1 MRNLILIVSILF
13 FSISAFSQT
22 VKVVNNS
29 NLKPIV
35 SVAVFN
41 SDNSIITLTNNFGEV
56 DLSKYNF
63 TDTLTFQHP
72 TYNQLVI
79 PFHFIEK
86 LGFEIQLIEKLVSLD
101 EFVVS
106 ASKWEQNLN
115 EIPNKITTIPPR
127 QIAFNNPQTA
137 ADMLSISNEVYIQ
150 KSQLGGGSPMIR
162 GFSANS
168 VLIVVDGVRMNNA
181 IFRSGNLQNV
191 ISIDPNI
198 IENAEV
204 VFGPGSIIYGS
215 DALGGV
221 MDFHTR
227 KAKLSE
233 NEKPHISANSL
244 LRYSS
249 ANNEK
254 TAHFDINYG
263 KKTWGFVTSVTFSD
277 YDDLKMG
284 SVGNDDYVRNEY
296 VERRSGVD
304 TIINN
309 KNENVQKQSG
319 FNQLNILQKIRFKP
333 NDNLDINYG
342 FHYSTTS
349 DIPRY
354 DRLIQ
359 YKNDKLKYAEWY
371 YGPQKWMMNN
381 LNIRF
386 SKKSKLFDELIL
398 TAAYQIFDESR
409 IDRKFQKD
417 ELRSRS
423 ENVNVASINL
433 DLDKKISKKSTIF
446 YGLEG
451 FYNKVNS
458 SGKIENINTLEEFP
472 TSTRYP
478 DGGSDYSSFAGYF
491 SFKSNISK
499 KITISSGLRYS
510 QVIMKSEFIDTT
522 FFNFPYD
529 EININTGAL
538 NASAGMVYLTD
549 NNWKFNINL
558 SSGYRAPNID
568 DIAKVFD
575 SEPGTVIVP
584 NENLKPEYAYNLDI
598 GTSRNFSN
606 QSKINAT
613 IFYTILDNA
622 MVRRDFTFNG
632 YDSIM
637 YDEEMSKVEAL
648 TNTGS
653 AIIYGGSVTL
663 KVNLK
668 KGFVIS
674 SNLTYTK
681 GKDDEGYPVRHV
693 APLFGSSSITY
704 TNDKIKLKLYS
715 IYNGKI
721 SFENLAL
728 SERDKT
734 YMYSEDENG
743 NPYSPSWWTIN
754 FKIQYQINS
763 KVQLSSGIENIFNYR
778 IRPYSSG
785 ICASGRNFIIA
796 LRGSF

>member
-386 SKKSKLFDELIL
+386 TEKSKLFDELIL

-538 NASAGMVYLTD
+538 NASAGLVYLTD

-584 NENLKPEYAYNLDI
+584 NENLKSEYAYNLDI

>member
-637 YDEEMSKVEAL
+637 YDGEMSKVEAL

-754 FKIQYQINS
+754 LKIQYQINS

>member
-13 FSISAFSQT
+13 FSISTFSQT
-22 VKVVNNS
+22 VKVVNS
-29 NLKPIV
+29 KTLKPIV

-41 SDNSIITLTNNFGEV
+41 SDNSITTLTNKFGEV

-79 PFHFIEK
+79 PFSFIEK

-227 KAKLSE
+227 KVKLSE

-263 KKTWGFVTSVTFSD
+263 KKNWGFVTSVTFSD

>member
-263 KKTWGFVTSVTFSD
+263 KKNWGFVTSVTFSD

-538 NASAGMVYLTD
+538 NASAGLVYLTD

>member
-637 YDEEMSKVEAL
+637 YDGEMSKVEAL

>member
-584 NENLKPEYAYNLDI
+584 NENLKSEYAYNLDI

-785 ICASGRNFIIA
+785 ICAPGRNFIIA

>member
-263 KKTWGFVTSVTFSD
+263 KKNWGFVTSVTFSD

-386 SKKSKLFDELIL
+386 TEKSKLFDELIL

>member
-13 FSISAFSQT
+13 FSISTFSQT
-22 VKVVNNS
+22 VKVVNS
-29 NLKPIV
+29 KTLKPIV

-72 TYNQLVI
+72 TYNKLVI

-227 KAKLSE
+227 KVKLSE

-263 KKTWGFVTSVTFSD
+263 KKNWGFVTSVTFSD

-381 LNIRF
+381 LNIHF
-386 SKKSKLFDELIL
+386 TKKSKLFDELIL
-398 TAAYQIFDESR
+398 TAAYQKFDESR
-409 IDRKFQKD
+409 NDRKFQND

-458 SGKIENINTLEEFP
+458 SGKIENINTFEEFP

-538 NASAGMVYLTD
+538 NASAGLVYLTD

-637 YDEEMSKVEAL
+637 YDGEMSKVEAL

-653 AIIYGGSVTL
+653 AIIYGGSITL

-674 SNLTYTK
+674 SNLTYAK

-704 TNDKIKLKLYS
+704 TNDKLKLKLYS

-763 KVQLSSGIENIFNYR
+763 EVQLSSGIENIFNYR

-785 ICASGRNFIIA
+785 ICAPGRNFIIA